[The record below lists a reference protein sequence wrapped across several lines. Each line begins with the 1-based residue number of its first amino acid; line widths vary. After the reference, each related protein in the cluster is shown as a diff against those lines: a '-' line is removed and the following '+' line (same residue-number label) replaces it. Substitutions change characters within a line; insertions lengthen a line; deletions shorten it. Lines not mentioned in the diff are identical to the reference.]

1 MRWKTPRWLRPRWR
15 QKEKDATSQNTTREW
30 PNTSHA
36 LDVRNVAGVFW
47 KARGLWCRH
56 EANHDAKNTTCQD
69 WTCRF
74 DGNYSL
80 SDSQKIEW
88 LQATNDLASS
98 SCVIIQTRLFLVASR
113 LKSMLQET
121 TVTEQWQA
129 LSCLVFC
136 ATTQL
141 AQQWQRETCKED
153 LCLADFGTRCSDDD
167 VELLS
172 AMGAVLSSLCTRQ
185 FNSSRSQERSS
196 HLENF
201 ARFEQSNGKLK
212 DKLAHHLYSVNPA
225 QSWLYLILYIV
236 FSAGNDA
243 VMRHDPWLF
252 HFRNQQSIID
262 QNSIVGNSRPTI
274 FTPPIL
280 SKSHRPSKGDP
291 RKLPANSR

>member
-1 MRWKTPRWLRPRWR
+1 
-15 QKEKDATSQNTTREW
+15 
-30 PNTSHA
+30 
-36 LDVRNVAGVFW
+36 
-47 KARGLWCRH
+47 
-56 EANHDAKNTTCQD
+56 
-69 WTCRF
+69 
-74 DGNYSL
+74 
-80 SDSQKIEW
+80 
-88 LQATNDLASS
+88 
-98 SCVIIQTRLFLVASR
+98 
-113 LKSMLQET
+113 MLQET
-121 TVTEQWQA
+121 TVTKQWQA

-172 AMGAVLSSLCTRQ
+172 VMGAVLSSLCTRQ

-201 ARFEQSNGKLK
+201 ARFEQSNGKSK
-212 DKLAHHLYSVNPA
+212 D
-225 QSWLYLILYIV
+225 II

-243 VMRHDPWLF
+243 VMRHDSWPF
-252 HFRNQQSIID
+252 HFRNQKSIID
-262 QNSIVGNSRPTI
+262 QNSIVGNSRATI
-274 FTPPIL
+274 FTPLIL